1 MLKFMLLGIAVV
13 IAGILVYAATRPDT
27 FRVQRTVNIKAPPE
41 RIFPLIDDLRS
52 GERWSP
58 YYRKDPA
65 MQGTYSG
72 PASGV
77 GATFNF
83 AGNKDVG
90 SGRVSITG
98 TRPLNQVTMRL
109 QMVKPFA
116 ADNTV
121 EFTLVPGGESTDVTW
136 AMVGRQPYL
145 AKVMCLFFDMDKMIG
160 TDFAAGLANLKTIA
174 EAPIAIAQG
183 EKA

>member
-1 MLKFMLLGIAVV
+1 V
-13 IAGILVYAATRPDT
+13 IAGILRRHRPDT
-27 FRVQRTVNIKAPPE
+27 PRAAHCEHQGATGENSSV
-41 RIFPLIDDLRS
+41 IDDLRG

-65 MQGTYSG
+65 MQGTYTG
-72 PASGV
+72 PAKGV
-77 GATFNF
+77 GATFSY

-98 TRPLNQVTMRL
+98 ARPRNQVTMRL
-109 QMVKPFA
+109 QMFA
-116 ADNTV
+116 V
-121 EFTLVPGGESTDVTW
+121 GGQYRQFTLSWRADHRRYLGH
-136 AMVGRQPYL
+136 GRPAAVL
-145 AKVMCLFFDMDKMIG
+145 PVMCLFFDMDKMIG